1 MPLSK
6 PTPRQHL
13 HTREI
18 VCRGYRRDDG
28 LWDIEAALADTKTY
42 SFDNQDRGG
51 VAAGEPIHG
60 MRMRL
65 TVDDDLVVHDIEA
78 ATEHSPFSICGGAT
92 PKYAALK
99 GLKIGPGWRKAV
111 LAAVGGV
118 QGCTHLTDLLV
129 GPMAV
134 AAFQTVTPAREK
146 RSAAETDAKKPAL
159 LDSCHSFASDSP
171 VVKRRWP
178 AYYTGQE

>member
-6 PTPRQHL
+6 PMPRQHL

-18 VCRGYRRDDG
+18 VCRGYKRDDG
-28 LWDIEAALADTKTY
+28 LWDIEASLADTKTY
-42 SFDNQDRGG
+42 SFDNQDRDGI
-51 VAAGEPIHG
+51 VAGEPVHG
-60 MRMRL
+60 MRLRL
-65 TVDDDLVVHDIEA
+65 TVDDDLVVRDIEA
-78 ATEHSPFSICGGAT
+78 MTEHSPFSVCGGAT
-92 PKYAALK
+92 PKYMVLR
-99 GLKIGPGWRKAV
+99 GQKIGRGWRKTV
-111 LAAVGGV
+111 LAAVGGA

-134 AAFQTVTPAREK
+134 TAFQTVTPAREK
-146 RSAAETDAKKPAL
+146 RGAASGDSGRPAL

-178 AYYTGQE
+178 AHYTGKD

>member
-1 MPLSK
+1 MPLTK
-6 PTPRQHL
+6 PAPRKHL

-18 VCRGYRRDDG
+18 VCRGYQRDDG
-28 LWDIEAALADTKTY
+28 LWDVEAALADTKTY

-51 VAAGEPIHG
+51 VSAGEPLHG
-60 MRMRL
+60 MKIRL
-65 TVDDDLVVHDIEA
+65 TVDADLVVHSVEA
-78 ATEHSPFSICGGAT
+78 VTEHSPFSICGGAT
-92 PKYAALK
+92 PNYDALK

-118 QGCTHLTDLLV
+118 KGCTHLTDLLV

-134 AAFQTVTPAREK
+134 TAFHTVTPARAK
-146 RSAAETDAKKPAL
+146 RDEAGDGKRPAL
-159 LDSCHSFASDSP
+159 IDSCHAFASDGP

-178 AYYTGQE
+178 GFYTGK